1 MTSHAASFCDVR
13 GFLVIREA
21 RYRTMPG
28 CRSSD
33 FFCRV
38 HFLVAVS
45 TASSMSLAMLRGRGR
60 LVIGLARVVGED
72 DRRLAAVG
80 VLDVRAREMQ
90 GAYDG
95 LGGVG
100 PHLRE
105 RGLDALAGRSEPAEW
120 IADRDAPVRAGDEL
134 AGHGGALRQPGLV
147 QAERELD
154 HVGDA
159 LVRQAL
165 ALLV

>member
-1 MTSHAASFCDVR
+1 MTSQAASLCDVR
-13 GFLVIREA
+13 GSLVIREA

-45 TASSMSLAMLRGRGR
+45 TASSMSLAMLRGRGC

-72 DRRLAAVG
+72 DRRLTAVG

-90 GAYDG
+90 GTDHW
-95 LGGVG
+95 LFCVG
-100 PHLRE
+100 PHLRQSAFQT
-105 RGLDALAGRSEPAEW
+105 LPGRSEPAEW

-134 AGHGGALRQPGLV
+134 AGDGSALLEPGLV
-147 QAERELD
+147 QAE
-154 HVGDA
+154 
-159 LVRQAL
+159 
-165 ALLV
+165 